1 MKCLSPCVNV
11 IPVIGKADTF
21 TPGPRTIYIKIIED
35 IDYYNIPIYNFLE
48 EDDEETVEE
57 NSELWA
63 LLPFAIVK
71 SEEEIVVNGRTVYGR
86 QYPWGVVEVISL
98 HCCSFHLQDL
108 KEIIHNFLYKNYRT
122 KKLS

>member
-11 IPVIGKADTF
+11 IPV
-21 TPGPRTIYIKIIED
+21 IED

-86 QYPWGVVEVISL
+86 QYPWGVVEVGNPQHSDFARLRSALLSDINTLEGIATRSVR
-98 HCCSFHLQDL
+98 L
-108 KEIIHNFLYKNYRT
+108 K
-122 KKLS
+122 KKQLKRGEKK